1 MKGFNVFF
9 VFLFFIVVFSSVAL
23 GGWEFYRTIPDST
36 ISEVDFEGA
45 VPTYI
50 DIDSEGNLWVVCYMD
65 KKLYKVTD
73 PLGDFNI
80 VQISTPSWVTGSGPS
95 GIVCGSDGYV
105 YVTYDDAGQST
116 QGIYKYSLNG
126 EEVGMYTLEFRP
138 GPIDMDGSGRL
149 FVGEKTGKKL
159 VIISS
164 LDPLTYTESDTVT
177 DHLFRGL
184 QVNESGDTV
193 YTYGDSYALE
203 RWVGDPSDA
212 STYSKVTLDKLSF
225 VSWAVGKGLY
235 FDGKYL
241 YGAVTNH
248 DVVYIYNKDGFITD
262 VVGVLEEGEIHATG
276 FGAPGDVTV
285 SSDGSYMFVTDQLN
299 QRVIAYRWSDDVVSN
314 WWRYYGSIPDTSVAV
329 GNFGGGAP
337 AYIDLDPNGDL
348 WVVCYMDK
356 KLYKVTDPLGDFNIV
371 QISTPSWVT
380 GSGPSGIV
388 CGSDGYVYVTYDDA
402 GQSTQG
408 IYKYSLNGEEVG
420 MYTLE
425 FRPGPIDMDGSGRLF
440 VGEKT
445 GKKLVIISSLDPL
458 TYTESD
464 TVTDHLFR
472 GLQVNESGDTVYTYG
487 DSYAL
492 ERWVGDP
499 SDASTYSKV
508 TLDKLSFVSWAV
520 GKGLYFDGKYLYGAV
535 TDHEVVYVYDKN
547 GLIADVV
554 GKFDMVV
561 SDTTGFNHPGGIA
574 LTPDGKYMFV
584 TDQGN
589 DRILIFEKSEV
600 YVGIDKPS
608 SLAFSDPLS
617 FRLFQNYPNPFNM
630 GTNISFSVRTSSP
643 VRVQVKIFNLLGQ
656 EVRTLLDES
665 VNSGKYVVYWDGKD
679 NQGKTVN
686 SGVYF
691 CKMLVDNQYDVRR
704 MILLK

>member
-1 MKGFNVFF
+1 
-9 VFLFFIVVFSSVAL
+9 
-23 GGWEFYRTIPDST
+23 
-36 ISEVDFEGA
+36 
-45 VPTYI
+45 
-50 DIDSEGNLWVVCYMD
+50 
-65 KKLYKVTD
+65 
-73 PLGDFNI
+73 
-80 VQISTPSWVTGSGPS
+80 
-95 GIVCGSDGYV
+95 
-105 YVTYDDAGQST
+105 
-116 QGIYKYSLNG
+116 
-126 EEVGMYTLEFRP
+126 
-138 GPIDMDGSGRL
+138 
-149 FVGEKTGKKL
+149 
-159 VIISS
+159 
-164 LDPLTYTESDTVT
+164 
-177 DHLFRGL
+177 
-184 QVNESGDTV
+184 
-193 YTYGDSYALE
+193 
-203 RWVGDPSDA
+203 
-212 STYSKVTLDKLSF
+212 
-225 VSWAVGKGLY
+225 
-235 FDGKYL
+235 
-241 YGAVTNH
+241 
-248 DVVYIYNKDGFITD
+248 
-262 VVGVLEEGEIHATG
+262 
-276 FGAPGDVTV
+276 
-285 SSDGSYMFVTDQLN
+285 
-299 QRVIAYRWSDDVVSN
+299 
-314 WWRYYGSIPDTSVAV
+314 
-329 GNFGGGAP
+329 
-337 AYIDLDPNGDL
+337 
-348 WVVCYMDK
+348 
-356 KLYKVTDPLGDFNIV
+356 
-371 QISTPSWVT
+371 
-380 GSGPSGIV
+380 
-388 CGSDGYVYVTYDDA
+388 
-402 GQSTQG
+402 
-408 IYKYSLNGEEVG
+408 
-420 MYTLE
+420 
-425 FRPGPIDMDGSGRLF
+425 
-440 VGEKT
+440 
-445 GKKLVIISSLDPL
+445 
-458 TYTESD
+458 
-464 TVTDHLFR
+464 
-472 GLQVNESGDTVYTYG
+472 
-487 DSYAL
+487 
-492 ERWVGDP
+492 P